1 MTTASSQSGSR
12 TELLSPDQR
21 AVLSL
26 LLRQRR
32 RYAQIA
38 DMLSISESAVH
49 DRAHAALA
57 VLAPALAR
65 RLDAA
70 EREQVGEYLLSQ
82 QDAGAARATRA
93 LLARSPEARAW
104 AQSLA
109 GELMALGPAELPE
122 IPSGAPDGAA
132 RGPATTG
139 AGGAVSKRGGALLLA
154 GLAAAACV
162 ALIIALTSGG
172 KGASSQNQ
180 PASARTTTTSTAT
193 SAAAGQPRIES
204 QLNLVPPEPGSSALG
219 VVEIVSDKGRRAFYL
234 AAEHLPPTHGFFYAV
249 WLYDSQSR
257 AKALGRAPSVGSDG
271 RLQTA
276 ELLPA
281 GAASYQ
287 RIVLTRETSPNPKE
301 PGPIVLQGTLS
312 LH

>member
-12 TELLSPDQR
+12 AELLSPDQR

-38 DMLSISESAVH
+38 DMLAISEGAVH

-70 EREQVGEYLLSQ
+70 EREQVGDYLLGQ
-82 QDAGAARATRA
+82 QDGGKARATRA
-93 LLARSPEARAW
+93 LLERSPDARAW

-109 GELMALGPAELPE
+109 GELAVLGPAELPE
-122 IPSGAPDGAA
+122 IPSGGPAGSS
-132 RGPATTG
+132 RGPGAPP

-162 ALIIALTSGG
+162 ALIIALSSGG
-172 KGASSQNQ
+172 KGAAS
-180 PASARTTTTSTAT
+180 PSARTTTSTSTT
-193 SAAAGQPRIES
+193 SSAAAGQPRIES

-219 VVEIVSDKGRRAFYL
+219 VVEIVADKGRRAFYL

-257 AKALGRAPSVGSDG
+257 AKALGRAPSVRSDG

-276 ELLPA
+276 ELLPTD
-281 GAASYQ
+281 AASYH
-287 RIVLTRETSPNPKE
+287 RIVLTRETSSAPKE